1 MEVQVLDEH
10 FGKQT
15 VNLSLWQRLIL
26 KLRGYVYLFHAKKK
40 GWKGSLPFYLV
51 KCKEHNLLFI
61 DYPHGYRGYFNCP
74 KCFEERF
81 SHEE

>member
-15 VNLSLWQRLIL
+15 VNLSLWQRLLL

-51 KCKEHNLLFI
+51 KCKTHNILFV
-61 DYPHGYRGYFNCP
+61 DYPHGFFPNQYFNCP
-74 KCFEERF
+74 LCLKERDF
-81 SHEE
+81 